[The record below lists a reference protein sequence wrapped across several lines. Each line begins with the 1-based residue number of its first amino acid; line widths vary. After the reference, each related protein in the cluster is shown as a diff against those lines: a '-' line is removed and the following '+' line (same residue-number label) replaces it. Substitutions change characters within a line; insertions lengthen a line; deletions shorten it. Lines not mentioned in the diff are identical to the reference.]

1 MCGIAGIF
9 HYADPDHPIDRDLL
23 GRMTRILAHRGPDA
37 EAFFV
42 RDNVGFGHRR
52 LSIVDLSPT
61 GAQPMSNDDGSCWI
75 TYNGEFY
82 NHAEFR
88 PRLAAHGCRFRGSS
102 DTETLLRLLE
112 HDGPDALAD
121 AAGIFAF
128 GFWDGRNQTLTL
140 ARDPLGVKQI
150 YFHDN
155 GRRIVFASEIKALLQ
170 DPEVPREADPEAVNQ
185 YLHFHTAL
193 FDRTFFRGIRQLRT
207 GEYMQINRHGARV
220 SRYWTVTD
228 FTKLTRP
235 DGEMIDDLR
244 HRLTSVVGQQLMS
257 DVPVGSF
264 FSGGIDSSAV
274 AAFASQTG
282 RKPVCFGVH
291 FTGQG
296 VTDERPYQEAA
307 AAALGLDLRLIT
319 MDGNSFPDDFR
330 HLMYHQDQPVI
341 GPAMFPMS
349 RVSQLASNSVKVC
362 LGGQAADEI
371 FGGYA
376 RYALGQPGLVL
387 RSWFSNRGSSGSGA
401 GSGVGSNLAKQ
412 AAEGGTLRRLA
423 RNARH
428 MMHWE
433 TSYFEHFA
441 KVPEHSWMEIFS
453 GPEFCSRA
461 RCRQLFHEVV
471 SRSPA
476 TEPMD
481 KIMHWDLQTYLTGLF
496 HQDDRMSMATSLE
509 SRVPLADP
517 RLVRFAF
524 KVNPDLRFRG
534 GASKWILRKAV
545 STMLPPLVLSRRKV
559 GFDTPAEAWIHQHED
574 FVRDTLLS
582 TRSLERGFWS
592 RPGLES
598 LLASRQFDKLWKV
611 LCIELWASI
620 FLDSTAVRS
629 SGPSTVSE
637 RGMEAQPQ
645 NQPPLHLKARYLAR
659 EVVELG
665 VRGTWARGAWE
676 IKTRSGLARLTA
688 PEAGSADQA
697 AAFLLS
703 GSRRLPFA
711 DPKEVASAVRS
722 LIPQRDAEQLARLAS
737 EATRGRILCFGK
749 WMADFGNPIDWHRDP
764 TNEHRWPADAH
775 WTKAIQGG
783 HGRTEI
789 KFAWEAARF
798 PQAYFMARAAALD
811 PLAAPDLAV
820 AISSQVLSFID
831 RNPPGRGVHW
841 FSGQEIALRHFSW
854 LFGIHVFSA
863 FGQVSDSL
871 RVAVGRSLSAT
882 GSHISRHIEY
892 ARDSIYNNHLLSEAL
907 GIYVAGSLLPGADA
921 ERWRKEGFEL
931 LSEAADRMVYRDG
944 GYLQDSH
951 NYHRVAMQIYLWA
964 TAFMRANGEQPPR
977 AWIAAMERSL
987 DFLLAHQNATDG
999 RLPNYGAND
1008 GSNPLLLATTDFSD
1022 FRPVL
1027 QALSVATRAERI
1039 YPPGPWDEMAVWF
1052 FGPAALEMPARISR
1066 KTSISFAASGY
1077 HVLRGIEADSSCT
1090 FRCGSILDRFAQ
1102 IDMLHLDVWWRGE
1115 NVLADPG
1122 TYLYNGPARW
1132 HSHFLRTESHN
1143 TVQIDGRD
1151 QMPHVRQFKTLYRTQ
1166 ARLLR
1171 FEDTPEWAICE
1182 GEHYG
1187 YLREDKC
1194 IHRRAVLFLKEAEL
1208 WVVLDT
1214 ISGEGSHRAR
1224 LHWLAGD
1231 YPYDFDRREA
1241 RLGLETPQ
1249 GRFTVTVLDR
1259 TGEPNGTVDV
1269 VSGVE
1274 EPPRGWLS
1282 RYYGEKVPVPALA
1295 AIATGPL
1302 PIAFVTLACA
1312 GNPVVHVSGDDW
1324 TVAVNEKTIQFK
1336 IDSSAKIAIAD
1347 KLVPEF
1353 QN

>member
-9 HYADPDHPIDRDLL
+9 HYADPDRPIDRDLL

-82 NHAEFR
+82 NHEDFR
-88 PRLAAHGCRFRGSS
+88 PRLAAHGCCFRGSS

-121 AAGIFAF
+121 TAGIFAF
-128 GFWDGRNQTLTL
+128 GFWDGRHQTLTL
-140 ARDPLGVKQI
+140 ARDPLGVKQV

-155 GRRIVFASEIKALLQ
+155 GRRIVFASEIKALLE
-170 DPEVPREADPEAVNQ
+170 DPEVPRDPDPEAIDQ

-193 FDRTFFRGIRQLRT
+193 FDRTFFRGIRQLRA
-207 GEYMQINRHGARV
+207 GEYMQINRYGARV
-220 SRYWTVTD
+220 ARYWTVSD
-228 FTKLTRP
+228 FSKLTRP

-244 HRLTSVVGQQLMS
+244 HRLTNVVGQQLMS

-274 AAFASQTG
+274 AAFASQSG

-319 MDGNSFPDDFR
+319 MDGTSFPDDFR

-341 GPAMFPMS
+341 GAAMFPMS

-387 RSWFSNRGSSGSGA
+387 RSWFSNRGASGA
-401 GSGVGSNLAKQ
+401 GVGSNLAKQ

-423 RNARH
+423 GNARH

-433 TSYFEHFA
+433 ASYFEHFA
-441 KVPEHSWMEIFS
+441 KVPEHSWKEIFS

-534 GASKWILRKAV
+534 GASKWILRQAV
-545 STMLPPLVLSRRKV
+545 STMLPSLVLSRRKV
-559 GFDTPAEAWIHQHED
+559 GFDTPAEAWIHQHEG

-592 RPGLES
+592 KPGLES
-598 LLASRQFDKLWKV
+598 LLSTKQFDKLWKV
-611 LCIELWASI
+611 LSIELWASI

-629 SGPSTVSE
+629 SSAPSVRESKV
-637 RGMEAQPQ
+637 EAK
-645 NQPPLHLKARYLAR
+645 PLHLKVRYLAR
-659 EVVELG
+659 EAVELG
-665 VRGTWARGAWE
+665 VKGTLARGAWE
-676 IKTRSGLARLTA
+676 IKTRSGLARLATDTGS
-688 PEAGSADQA
+688 EAQVS
-697 AAFLLS
+697 AFLKS
-703 GSRRLPFA
+703 GSRRMPFA
-711 DPKEVASAVRS
+711 NPNEAASAIRS
-722 LIPQRDAEQLARLAS
+722 LISPGDAQHLAWLAS
-737 EATRGRILCFGK
+737 EATRGRILCFGR

-811 PLAAPDLAV
+811 PSAAPDLA
-820 AISSQVLSFID
+820 AAFSSQVLSFID
-831 RNPPGRGVHW
+831 RSQPGRGVHW
-841 FSGQEIALRHFSW
+841 FSGQEIALRHLAW
-854 LFGIHVFSA
+854 LFAIHVFSA
-863 FGQVSDSL
+863 SGLVSDSL
-871 RVAVGRSLSAT
+871 RTAVGRNLAASGA
-882 GSHISRHIEY
+882 HIARHIEY
-892 ARDSIYNNHLLSEAL
+892 ARDSVYNNHLLSEAL
-907 GIYVAGSLLPGADA
+907 GLYVAGGLLPGNEA

-964 TAFMRANGEQPPR
+964 TAFTGANGEEPPR
-977 AWIAAMERSL
+977 AWTAAMERSL
-987 DFLLAHQNATDG
+987 DFLLSHQNDTDG

-1008 GSNPLLLATTDFSD
+1008 GSNPLVLATTDFSD
-1022 FRPVL
+1022 FRPIL
-1027 QALSVATRAERI
+1027 QALSVATRDERV

-1052 FGPAALEMPARISR
+1052 FGPEALEMPTRIPR

-1077 HVLRGIEADSSCT
+1077 HLLRGTQTESFCA

-1115 NVLADPG
+1115 NVLADAG
-1122 TYLYNGPARW
+1122 TYLYNGPVHW
-1132 HSHFLRTESHN
+1132 HRHFLRTESHS

-1151 QMPHVRQFKTLYRTQ
+1151 QMPHVRQFKTLYQTP

-1171 FEDTPEWAICE
+1171 FEDTPEWAIGE

-1187 YLREDKC
+1187 YQREDEC

-1208 WVVLDT
+1208 WVVLDTISGAT

-1231 YPYDFDRREA
+1231 YPYDFDRHEA
-1241 RLGLETPQ
+1241 RLGLETPK

-1259 TGEPNGTVDV
+1259 TGTPHGTVDV
-1269 VSGVE
+1269 ASGVE

-1282 RYYGEKVPVPALA
+1282 RYFGEKVPVPSLA
-1295 AIATGPL
+1295 AIATSPL
-1302 PIAFVTLACA
+1302 PIVFVTLACA
-1312 GNPVVHVSGDDW
+1312 GNPVVHVSGEDW
-1324 TVAVNEKTIQFK
+1324 TVAVNERTIQFR
-1336 IDSSAKIAIAD
+1336 IDSLATVAVANNP
-1347 KLVPEF
+1347 VPEF
-1353 QN
+1353 QQ

>member
-9 HYADPDHPIDRDLL
+9 HYADPDRPVDRDLL

-42 RDNVGFGHRR
+42 KDNVGFGHRR

-82 NHAEFR
+82 NHEDFR
-88 PRLAAHGCRFRGSS
+88 ARLTAHGCSFRGSS
-102 DTETLLRLLE
+102 DTETMLRLLE
-112 HDGPDALAD
+112 HEGPDALAD
-121 AAGIFAF
+121 TAGIFAF
-128 GFWDGRNQTLTL
+128 GFWDGRNRTLTL
-140 ARDPLGVKQI
+140 ARDPLGVKQV

-155 GRRIVFASEIKALLQ
+155 GRRIVFASEIKALLE
-170 DPEVPREADPEAVNQ
+170 DPDVPHDPDPEAINQ
-185 YLHFHTAL
+185 YLHFHTSL
-193 FDRTFFRGIRQLRT
+193 FDRTFFRGVRQLRA
-207 GEYMQINRHGARV
+207 GEYMQLNRYGARI
-220 SRYWTVTD
+220 SRYWTVND

-244 HRLTSVVGQQLMS
+244 HRLSSVVGQQLMS

-274 AAFASQTG
+274 AAFASQSG

-307 AAALGLDLRLIT
+307 AAAIGLDLRLIT
-319 MDGNSFPDDFR
+319 MDGTSFPDDFR
-330 HLMYHQDQPVI
+330 RLMYHQDQPVI

-387 RSWFSNRGSSGSGA
+387 RSWFSNRGAS

-412 AAEGGTLRRLA
+412 AAEGRTLRRLA

-428 MMHWE
+428 MTHWE
-433 TSYFEHFA
+433 SSYFEHFA
-441 KVPEHSWMEIFS
+441 KVPEHSWTEIFS
-453 GPEFCSRA
+453 GTEFCSRA

-534 GASKWILRKAV
+534 GASKWILRRAV

-582 TRSLERGFWS
+582 TRSLGRGFWS
-592 RPGLES
+592 KPGLES
-598 LLASRQFDKLWKV
+598 LLAAKQFDKLWKV

-629 SGPSTVSE
+629 PAAPTVSE
-637 RGMEAQPQ
+637 RSVETRTQTK
-645 NQPPLHLKARYLAR
+645 PPLHVKVRYLAR
-659 EVVELG
+659 EAIELG
-665 VRGTWARGAWE
+665 AKGTLARGAWE
-676 IKTRSGLARLTA
+676 IKTRSGLARLSA
-688 PEAGSADQA
+688 PETGSADQA
-697 AAFLLS
+697 AAFLKS
-703 GSRRLPFA
+703 GTRKLPFG
-711 DPKEVASAVRS
+711 DPNEAGSAIRS
-722 LIPQRDAEQLARLAS
+722 LILPRDAERLAWLAS
-737 EATRGRILCFGK
+737 EATHGRILCFGK
-749 WMADFGNPIDWHRDP
+749 WMADFGNPVDLHRDP
-764 TNEHRWPADAH
+764 TNEHRWSADAH
-775 WTKAIQGG
+775 WTRAIKGG

-789 KFAWEAARF
+789 KFVWEAARF

-811 PLAAPDLAV
+811 PSAAADLAAAF
-820 AISSQVLSFID
+820 SSQVLSFIE
-831 RNPPGRGVHW
+831 RNPPGRGVNW
-841 FSGQEIALRHFSW
+841 FSGQEIALRHLAW
-854 LFGIHVFSA
+854 LFGIHVFSGRG
-863 FGQVSDSL
+863 FVSDSL
-871 RVAVGRSLSAT
+871 RAAVGRSLAASGA
-882 GSHISRHIEY
+882 HLARHIEY
-892 ARDSIYNNHLLSEAL
+892 ARDSVYNNHLLSEAL
-907 GIYVAGSLLPGADA
+907 GLYVAGSLLPGNEA

-931 LSEAADRMVYRDG
+931 LSGATDRMVYRDG

-964 TAFMRANGEQPPR
+964 TAFMRANGEQPPLG
-977 AWIAAMERSL
+977 WSAAMERSL
-987 DFLLAHQNATDG
+987 DFLLAHQNDTDG
-999 RLPNYGAND
+999 RLPNFGAND
-1008 GSNPLLLATTDFSD
+1008 GSNPLPLATSDFSD
-1022 FRPVL
+1022 FRPIL
-1027 QALSVATRAERI
+1027 QALSVATRGERI
-1039 YPPGPWDEMAVWF
+1039 YAPGPWDEMAVWF
-1052 FGPAALEMPARISR
+1052 FGPEALEMPGRVPR
-1066 KTSISFAASGY
+1066 KTSVSFAASGY
-1077 HVLRGIEADSSCT
+1077 HVLRGTKADSFCT
-1090 FRCGSILDRFAQ
+1090 FRCASILDRFAQ

-1115 NVLADPG
+1115 NVLADAG

-1132 HSHFLRTESHN
+1132 HRYFLRTESHS

-1187 YLREDKC
+1187 YRREDKC

-1208 WVVLDT
+1208 WIVVDT
-1214 ISGEGSHRAR
+1214 ISGEGSHSAR
-1224 LHWLAGD
+1224 LHWLGGD
-1231 YPYDFDRREA
+1231 YPFDFDRRDA
-1241 RLGLETPQ
+1241 RLGLETPK

-1259 TGEPNGTVDV
+1259 TGAPQGAVDV
-1269 VSGVE
+1269 ASGVE
-1274 EPPRGWLS
+1274 DPPRGWLS
-1282 RYYGEKVPVPALA
+1282 RYFGEKEPVPSLA
-1295 AIATGPL
+1295 ATVTGPL

-1312 GNPVVHVSGDDW
+1312 GNPIVHVSGEDW
-1324 TVAVNEKTIQFK
+1324 TVVLHDKTIQFR
-1336 IDSSAKIAIAD
+1336 IDSLAKIAIVNSP
-1347 KLVPEF
+1347 VPEF
-1353 QN
+1353 QQ

>member
-82 NHAEFR
+82 NHADFR
-88 PRLAAHGCRFRGSS
+88 PRLAAHGCCFRGPS

-112 HDGPDALAD
+112 HDGPDALAET
-121 AAGIFAF
+121 AGIFAF
-128 GFWDGRNQTLTL
+128 GFWNGRNQALTL
-140 ARDPLGVKQI
+140 ARDPLGVKQL

-155 GRRIVFASEIKALLQ
+155 GRRIVFASEIKALLE
-170 DPEVPREADPEAVNQ
+170 DPDVPRDPDPEAVNQ

-193 FDRTFFRGIRQLRT
+193 FDRTFFRGIRQLRA
-207 GEYMQINRHGARV
+207 GEYMQINRYGARV
-220 SRYWTVTD
+220 ARYWAVND
-228 FTKLTRP
+228 FSKLTRP
-235 DGEMIDDLR
+235 DDEMIDDLR
-244 HRLTSVVGQQLMS
+244 HRLSSVVGQQLMS

-291 FTGQG
+291 FSGQG

-319 MDGNSFPDDFR
+319 MDGTSFPDDFR
-330 HLMYHQDQPVI
+330 HLMYHQDQPAI
-341 GPAMFPMS
+341 GAAMFPMS
-349 RVSQLASNSVKVC
+349 RVSHLASNSVKVC

-387 RSWFSNRGSSGSGA
+387 RSWFSNRGSSGA
-401 GSGVGSNLAKQ
+401 GVGSSVGSNLAKQ
-412 AAEGGTLRRLA
+412 AAESGTLRRLA
-423 RNARH
+423 GNARH
-428 MMHWE
+428 MLHWE
-433 TSYFEHFA
+433 ASYFEHFA
-441 KVPEHSWMEIFS
+441 KVPEHSWKEIFS

-559 GFDTPAEAWIHQHED
+559 GFDTPAEAWIHQHEN

-598 LLASRQFDKLWKV
+598 LLASKQFDKLWKV
-611 LCIELWASI
+611 LSIELWASI

-629 SGPSTVSE
+629 SAAPTVSE
-637 RGMEAQPQ
+637 RSLESKPQ
-645 NQPPLHLKARYLAR
+645 AKPPLPLKARYLAR

-665 VRGTWARGAWE
+665 VKGTLARGAWE
-676 IKTRSGLARLTA
+676 IKTRSGLTRLSA
-688 PEAGSADQA
+688 PVAGSEVQA
-697 AAFLLS
+697 AGFLKS
-703 GSRRLPFA
+703 GGSRLPFS
-711 DPKEVASAVRS
+711 DPNEVAGTIRS
-722 LIPQRDAEQLARLAS
+722 LIPPRDAERLAWLAS

-789 KFAWEAARF
+789 KFAWEVARF

-811 PLAAPDLAV
+811 PLAAPDLA
-820 AISSQVLSFID
+820 AAFSSQVLSFIE

-841 FSGQEIALRHFSW
+841 FSGQEIALRHLSW

-871 RVAVGRSLSAT
+871 RMAVGRSLSAS
-882 GSHISRHIEY
+882 GAHIARHIEY
-892 ARDSIYNNHLLSEAL
+892 ARDSVYNNHLLSEAL
-907 GIYVAGSLLPGADA
+907 GLYVAGSLLPGAGA
-921 ERWRKEGFEL
+921 ERWRKEGFQL

-987 DFLLAHQNATDG
+987 DFLLPHQNDADG

-1008 GSNPLLLATTDFSD
+1008 GSNPLVLATTDFSD
-1022 FRPVL
+1022 FRPIL

-1039 YPPGPWDEMAVWF
+1039 YPRGPWDEMAVWF
-1052 FGPAALEMPARISR
+1052 FGPGALEMPARVHL

-1077 HVLRGIEADSSCT
+1077 HLLRGTESNSYCA

-1115 NVLADPG
+1115 NVLADAG

-1132 HSHFLRTESHN
+1132 HSYFLRTESHS

-1194 IHRRAVLFLKEAEL
+1194 IHRRAVLFLKEVGL
-1208 WVVLDT
+1208 WVVVDT

-1224 LHWLAGD
+1224 LHWLGGD
-1231 YPYDFDRREA
+1231 YPYDFNRREA
-1241 RLGLETPQ
+1241 KLGLETPQ
-1249 GRFTVTVLDR
+1249 GRFTITVLDR
-1259 TGEPNGTVDV
+1259 TGAPSGSVDV

-1282 RYYGEKVPVPALA
+1282 RYFGEKRPVPSLA
-1295 AIATGPL
+1295 ALATGPL

-1336 IDSSAKIAIAD
+1336 IDSLAKIAIAD